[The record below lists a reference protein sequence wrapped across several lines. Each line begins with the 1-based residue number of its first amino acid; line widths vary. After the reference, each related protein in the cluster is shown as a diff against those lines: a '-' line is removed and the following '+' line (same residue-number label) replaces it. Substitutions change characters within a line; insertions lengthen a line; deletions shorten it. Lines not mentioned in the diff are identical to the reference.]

1 MIKINQTVIKKFL
14 PKFHNHRPNSHL
26 KSFYTFTD
34 YWRLWVLS
42 VLILIAT
49 ALLPLCIVTI
59 IHYQLIQKSVDSELN
74 LRAERLSSNA
84 TSAINFFMEERL
96 DALIFT
102 VNEIGYDQLTNKR
115 KLDEIFKNLKLG
127 SGGLT
132 DLSVLDT
139 DGVNHRNKINRK
151 GV

>member
-1 MIKINQTVIKKFL
+1 MIKINQTFIKNFW
-14 PKFHNHRPNSHL
+14 PTFHNHGQNSHL

-49 ALLPLCIVTI
+49 ALLPLCLVTI

-84 TSAINFFMEERL
+84 VDCRDLIPRRCHDVLPVYGRGRPRQFLRYRGLSRQQST
-96 DALIFT
+96 ALSYPLASGSPLVCLCFT
-102 VNEIGYDQLTNKR
+102 QISL
-115 KLDEIFKNLKLG
+115 
-127 SGGLT
+127 SG
-132 DLSVLDT
+132 
-139 DGVNHRNKINRK
+139 RN
-151 GV
+151 